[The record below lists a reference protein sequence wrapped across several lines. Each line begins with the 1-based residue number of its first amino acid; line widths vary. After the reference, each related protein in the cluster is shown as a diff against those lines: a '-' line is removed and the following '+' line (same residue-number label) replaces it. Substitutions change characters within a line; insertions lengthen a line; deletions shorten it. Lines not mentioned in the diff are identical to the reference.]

1 MSNNLYV
8 TGLWRAVDAMTTGDN
23 PGFQFNGFEN
33 PDAYGRG
40 YELNMGTLD
49 AIAQS
54 VSWMIDPAT
63 GLPHDYAKPNIMALL
78 TAFAK
83 IGLSGADLVTA
94 SNANDMIVVE
104 GGNDTVYAGRG
115 DDYIDGGPGN
125 DTIYGQEGND
135 IIKGG
140 PGEDFINGGAGIDTA
155 IYSGLRHH
163 YGIEGDMAWR
173 IVASPE
179 DGQDTL
185 VDVERLQFADGT
197 LTFDDAHS
205 TGVFTLDETA
215 AQVARLYRA
224 AIDRLPDGPG
234 LLYWLDIVKSGKQT
248 IGEVADRFVASPE
261 FTATYGS
268 LSDKAYVERIYENVL
283 DRTPTDK
290 EVSYWTGYLANGAHD
305 RGDVLQYFSDSAEF
319 RSIIGGTNDTGIV
332 FL

>member
-8 TGLWRAVDAMTTGDN
+8 TGLWRAVDPVTTGEN
-23 PGFQFNGFEN
+23 PGFQFNGFQS

-40 YELNMGTLD
+40 YELNTGTLD
-49 AIAQS
+49 AVAQS
-54 VSWMIDPAT
+54 VAWMIDSVT
-63 GLPHDYAKPNIMALL
+63 GKPHDYAKANITALL

-83 IGLSGADLVTA
+83 IGLSGDDLVTA
-94 SNANDMIVVE
+94 SDANDLLVVE

-115 DDYIDGGPGN
+115 DDYIDGGDGN

-135 IIKGG
+135 TIHGG
-140 PGEDFINGGAGIDTA
+140 PGHDFINGGAGVDTA
-155 IYSGLRHH
+155 IFSGLRHH
-163 YGIEGDMAWR
+163 YGIEGDMASR

-205 TGVFTLDETA
+205 AGVFTVDETA

-234 LLYWLDIVKSGKQT
+234 LLYWLNIVKGGKQT
-248 IGEVADRFVASPE
+248 VGEVADIFVASPE
-261 FTATYGS
+261 FTATYGN
-268 LSDKAYVERIYENVL
+268 LSNKAYVERIYQNVL
-283 DRTPTDK
+283 DRTPSEK
-290 EVSYWTGYLANGAHD
+290 EVSYWTGYLAGGEHD
-305 RGDVLQYFSDSAEF
+305 RGDLLNYFSDSAEF
-319 RSIIGGTNDTGIV
+319 RSIIGGTNDTGVV
-332 FL
+332 FI